1 MFDGN
6 QMNLDLYE
14 KEIEEALEAG
24 EFQSVEN
31 LEREIAIAREIAVN
45 HSRKDQRMNIRISK
59 RDLEKIKTKAMEEG
73 IPYQTLV
80 TSVLHKYVSGDLQ
93 ENEENQK

>member
-6 QMNLDLYE
+6 QMNLDQYE
-14 KEIEEALEAG
+14 KEIEEALKAG

-31 LEREIAIAREIAVN
+31 TEREIAIAREIEVN

-59 RDLEKIKTKAMEEG
+59 R
-73 IPYQTLV
+73 
-80 TSVLHKYVSGDLQ
+80 S
-93 ENEENQK
+93 

>member
-6 QMNLDLYE
+6 QMNLDQYE
-14 KEIEEALEAG
+14 KEIEEALKAG

-31 LEREIAIAREIAVN
+31 PEREIAIAREIEVN

-59 RDLEKIKTKAMEEG
+59 R
-73 IPYQTLV
+73 
-80 TSVLHKYVSGDLQ
+80 S
-93 ENEENQK
+93 